1 MTSLYLMLWV
11 TIGNLHLITGTTLT
25 HEFPCYHGGICQHS
39 APTQFQSVLTQF
51 YKSSSHSDSQYQPL
65 EVHLIPL
72 NYRWQERKL
81 LSGLL
86 SHPLFLSLHCFSLS
100 PGFQWG
106 SNPHLKRRSKLKQRG
121 FGLACYRR
129 RPVTLLLTALS
140 RSGNRAPEQ
149 GARKETLGTKT
160 EQLGRFV
167 SHRSVEDWF
176 RLLSKLLELIE
187 TSVSSVGWH
196 HECWNCESRLWL
208 LRLVRK
214 CIAHQTSCRVSTL
227 NLCFM
232 NVSLW

>member
-1 MTSLYLMLWV
+1 MAGEKTSLW
-11 TIGNLHLITGTTLT
+11 I
-25 HEFPCYHGGICQHS
+25 
-39 APTQFQSVLTQF
+39 A
-51 YKSSSHSDSQYQPL
+51 
-65 EVHLIPL
+65 
-72 NYRWQERKL
+72 
-81 LSGLL
+81 

-232 NVSLW
+232 NVSLCTFNHNVLCSIISETNVVIYFAS